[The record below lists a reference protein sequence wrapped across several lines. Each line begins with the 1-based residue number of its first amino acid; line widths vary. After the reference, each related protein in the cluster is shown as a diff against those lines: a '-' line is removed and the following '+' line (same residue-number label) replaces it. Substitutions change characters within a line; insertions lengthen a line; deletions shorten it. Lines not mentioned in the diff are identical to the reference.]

1 MTQEVS
7 TYLYQTKGGSDK
19 EYHIHLR
26 RQGDKWMAQY
36 ANGKRGA
43 VGKTKPIVENVS
55 FEEAEEAYKAKLKEK
70 LKGGYTP
77 DESGVRFTNTELAE
91 QSSGHVSQQPISIT
105 EDQAQALIN
114 DRDWYMQL
122 KAMGENRPIQIRP
135 DGVRGINK
143 RGLFVN
149 VPETW
154 APEFKRLGDCDLD
167 GEQIGTTIH
176 IFDATRINGIN
187 IKNFSYMER
196 QSQLERLFQ
205 EHESHLPSMK
215 LLRPATTREGK
226 QALLDEI
233 KKSGLEGVVFKHALS
248 PYQEGK
254 SKNTLKF
261 KLVESST
268 CIVIKKNKQRS
279 VEVGLLDS
287 AGNVVSVGNVTIPES
302 RDIPNENDL
311 VEVEYLYYNPGG
323 SFQELTYHELGVRTD
338 VAREECTFA
347 QVTRMP
353 PGKDV
358 EIDLDGNRIEEPT
371 DIQRPRG

>member
-1 MTQEVS
+1 MTQEIS
-7 TYLYQTKGGSDK
+7 TYLYQTKAGMDK

-26 RQGDKWMAQY
+26 KQGDKWTAQY

-43 VGKTKPIVENVS
+43 VGKTKPIVEGVS
-55 FEEAEEAYKAKLKEK
+55 FEEAEKEYSAKLKEK

-77 DESGVRFTNTELAE
+77 EESGVRFTNTEFAE

-105 EDQAQALIN
+105 EEQAQALIN
-114 DRDWYMQL
+114 DPDWYMQL

-135 DGVRGINK
+135 EGVRGINK
-143 RGLFVN
+143 RGLFVD

-154 APEFKRLGDCDLD
+154 GPEFQKLGVCDLD

-176 IFDATRINGIN
+176 IFDATLINGVN
-187 IKNFSYMER
+187 LKQYSYMER
-196 QSQLERLFQ
+196 EAKLEKLFNEMEQS
-205 EHESHLPSMK
+205 LPSMK
-215 LLRPATTREGK
+215 LLRPAKTREGK
-226 QALLDEI
+226 QALLDEV
-233 KKSGLEGVVFKHALS
+233 KLKGLEGVVFIHALS
-248 PYQEGK
+248 SYQDGK
-254 SKNTLKF
+254 SKNKAKF

-302 RDIPNENDL
+302 REIPPDNAL
-311 VEVEYLYYNPGG
+311 IEVEYLYFNPGG

-353 PGKDV
+353 PGRDV
-358 EIDLDGNRIEEPT
+358 EIDLDGNRVEEPT
-371 DIQRPRG
+371 EVQRPRG